1 MVSPS
6 GNLEKGTHT
15 PESKEKTHHL
25 VTQPEKMKGLEGLLE
40 TISLMDKVSE
50 TMGEDHSGDM
60 GGNGTQGSAKKND
73 DSVSARAAALANL
86 PDAPEMQRHLKGY
99 IQQEIKTLRKEVR
112 KKTFKAYKPGSAYQ
126 INELYKKIRR
136 LNSLLAELMN
146 TSMDALKR
154 LFIKVFIDKQA
165 L

>member
-6 GNLEKGTHT
+6 GNLEKGTQHT
-15 PESKEKTHHL
+15 PESTEAKHL

-50 TMGEDHSGDM
+50 TMGEDRSGDM
-60 GGNGTQGSAKKND
+60 GGGAQGSTKKSD
-73 DSVSARAAALANL
+73 DTVSVRATALANL
-86 PDAPEMQRHLKGY
+86 PDTPEMRKHLSGY
-99 IQQEIKTLRKEVR
+99 IQKEIKTLRTEVR
-112 KKTFKAYKPGSAYQ
+112 KKTFRASKPGSAYQ

-136 LNSLLAELMN
+136 LNSLLAELME
-146 TSMDALKR
+146 TSVDALKR
-154 LFIKVFIDKQA
+154 LFVKVFIDKQA